1 MKMQEALEEVKKEE
15 ERLQAEAEAK
25 QLALEK
31 AEAERLERVLYARNY
46 SYYYAYYLRSPKLLF
61 LQFAEH

>member
-1 MKMQEALEEVKKEE
+1 MQEALEEAKKEE

-31 AEAERLERVLYARNY
+31 AEAERLERVLFGRNQPFFH
-46 SYYYAYYLRSPKLLF
+46 SI
-61 LQFAEH
+61 HTVMHIV

>member
-1 MKMQEALEEVKKEE
+1 MQEALEEAKKEE

-31 AEAERLERVLYARNY
+31 AEAERLERVLFARNQP
-46 SYYYAYYLRSPKLLF
+46 SVHSI
-61 LQFAEH
+61 HTVMHII